1 VVSKS
6 NGFGIKQMLQVY
18 DDESVVG
25 EKGKSLRWLQ
35 NSLPWHHLHLE
46 SELPNFRKKMS
57 GSFDGNFSE
66 STVKEKLTKI
76 ESVVPLSTLIELS
89 ESLIGNPVSFKLLT
103 KSGEEVCVDGN
114 DLSLIYFANR
124 ISAHWQTTHQNPP
137 TRILDIGGGYGGLV
151 GKLAK
156 VFPSARISLID
167 TPEGNLLQSFY
178 LHELF
183 PNAELGIEK
192 YWTETLSFF
201 DARFSIIPIRKF
213 SLLFNFEW
221 DLIINTRS
229 MQEMDQEDISLY
241 FELIQKKLC
250 TGGIFY
256 NANQLVGG
264 SAGIPYHISRSPY
277 DKKWSLLSASPSF
290 IQDDNFEIC
299 ALRLGFDN
307 NLFLKYLA
315 TLPTNNIWRTGLWS
329 YRHKALMLLDQLGAS
344 YMPRVWLPLKKTT
357 RYWRKKSMKRKY
369 KKTQL

>member
-1 VVSKS
+1 MVSKS
-6 NGFGIKQMLQVY
+6 SGFGIKQMLQVY
-18 DDESVVG
+18 YDESDEG

-35 NSLPWHHLHLE
+35 NSLPWHSLDLE
-46 SELPNFRKKMS
+46 LELPNFRKKMS
-57 GSFDGNFSE
+57 GSFDGHFAE
-66 STVKEKLTKI
+66 SVVKEKLTKI

-89 ESLIGNPVSFKLLT
+89 ESSIGNPVSFKLMT
-103 KSGEEVCVDGN
+103 KSGDEVCVDGN
-114 DLSLIYFANR
+114 DLSIIYFANR
-124 ISAHWQTTHQNPP
+124 ISALWQTTHQNPP

-183 PNAELGIEK
+183 PNAELGIKK
-192 YWTETLSFF
+192 YWTETSSLF
-201 DARFSIIPIRKF
+201 DARFSIIPIGEF
-213 SLLFNFEW
+213 PLLFNFEW

-229 MQEMDQEDISLY
+229 MQEMDLEDISLY

-250 TGGIFY
+250 SGGIFY

-277 DKKWSLLSASPSF
+277 DDKWSLLSAIPSF

-299 ALRLGFDN
+299 AVRLEFEN
-307 NLFLKYLA
+307 KLFLKYLA

-344 YMPRVWLPLKKTT
+344 YMPRIWLFLKKTT
-357 RYWRKKSMKRKY
+357 RYWRKKFMKRKY
-369 KKTQL
+369 KQTQF

>member
-1 VVSKS
+1 MVSKS

-18 DDESVVG
+18 EDESDEG
-25 EKGKSLRWLQ
+25 AKGKSLRWLQ
-35 NSLPWHHLHLE
+35 NSLPWRSLNLE
-46 SELPNFRKKMS
+46 IELPNFRKKMS
-57 GSFDGNFSE
+57 GSFDGRFAE
-66 STVKEKLTKI
+66 LIVKEKLKKI
-76 ESVVPLSTLIELS
+76 ESVVPLSSLTELS
-89 ESLIGNPVSFKLLT
+89 ESSIGNPVSFKLLT
-103 KSGEEVCVDGN
+103 TSGDEVYVDGN

-124 ISAHWQTTHQNPP
+124 ISAFWQTAHQNPP

-156 VFPSARISLID
+156 VFPSAKITLID

-192 YWTETLSFF
+192 YSPETSSLF
-201 DARFSIIPIRKF
+201 DARFSVIPIRKF
-213 SLLFNFEW
+213 ELLFSFEW
-221 DLIINTRS
+221 DLIVNTRS
-229 MQEMDQEDISLY
+229 MQEMDPEDISLY
-241 FELIQKKLC
+241 FDLIQNKLR

-277 DKKWSLLSASPSF
+277 DNKWSFLSASPSF

-299 ALRLGFDN
+299 TLRLDFEN
-307 NLFLKYLA
+307 KLFLRYLD

-329 YRHKALMLLDQLGAS
+329 YRRKPLMLLDQLGAS
-344 YMPRVWLPLKKTT
+344 YMPKTWLPLKKITT
-357 RYWRKKSMKRKY
+357 YWRKKLMMRK
-369 KKTQL
+369 

>member
-1 VVSKS
+1 
-6 NGFGIKQMLQVY
+6 MLQVY
-18 DDESVVG
+18 DDESDEG

-35 NSLPWHHLHLE
+35 NSLPWHLLNLE
-46 SELPNFRKKMS
+46 LELPNFRKKMS
-57 GSFDGNFSE
+57 GSFDGNFIE
-66 STVKEKLTKI
+66 SAVKEKLTKI

-89 ESLIGNPVSFKLLT
+89 ESLIGNPVSFQLLT
-103 KSGEEVCVDGN
+103 KSGDEVCVDGN

-124 ISAHWQTTHQNPP
+124 ISAHWQATHQNPP

-192 YWTETLSFF
+192 YWTETASLF
-201 DARFSIIPIRKF
+201 DARFSIIPIKKF

-229 MQEMDQEDISLY
+229 MQEMDLEDISLY
-241 FELIQKKLC
+241 FELIQKRLC
-250 TGGIFY
+250 IGGIFY

-277 DKKWSLLSASPSF
+277 DNKWCLLSASPSF

-307 NLFLKYLA
+307 KLFLKYLA
-315 TLPTNNIWRTGLWS
+315 TIPTNNIWRTGLWS
-329 YRHKALMLLDQLGAS
+329 YRNRPLMLVDQLGAS
-344 YMPRVWLPLKKTT
+344 YMPRLWLSLKKTT
-357 RYWRKKSMKRKY
+357 KYWRKKSMKVKY
-369 KKTQL
+369 QKTRF